1 MEPSPQLHG
10 ALQTVVLALQH
21 SSFWTDV
28 RDLLIVRS
36 INAGRLVGGGRLPSG
51 LRLLLVLLV
60 LLVVLVVLVVEGRGR
75 ETGYVSGQVLIG
87 SNLQKKGLMGSNV
100 AHKSAPT
107 ARDEKKKSSPG
118 LILGETL

>member
-1 MEPSPQLHG
+1 MMEPSPQLHG

-60 LLVVLVVLVVEGRGR
+60 LLVVLVVEGRGR

>member
-1 MEPSPQLHG
+1 MMEPSPQLHG

-60 LLVVLVVLVVEGRGR
+60 LLVVLVGGGGRGR

>member
-60 LLVVLVVLVVEGRGR
+60 VLVVLVVEGRGR
-75 ETGYVSGQVLIG
+75 ETGYVSVQVLIG

-107 ARDEKKKSSPG
+107 ARDGKKKKFPWADFG
-118 LILGETL
+118 

>member
-60 LLVVLVVLVVEGRGR
+60 VLVVLVGGGRQR
-75 ETGYVSGQVLIG
+75 ERDGLCFRAG
-87 SNLQKKGLMGSNV
+87 SDWVKPPEKRPDGFKCGS
-100 AHKSAPT
+100 
-107 ARDEKKKSSPG
+107 
-118 LILGETL
+118 

>member
-1 MEPSPQLHG
+1 MMQIKKVRYTKEVLLTSPQLHG

-51 LRLLLVLLV
+51 LRLV
-60 LLVVLVVLVVEGRGR
+60 LVVLVVLIEGGA
-75 ETGYVSGQVLIG
+75 E
-87 SNLQKKGLMGSNV
+87 
-100 AHKSAPT
+100 
-107 ARDEKKKSSPG
+107 
-118 LILGETL
+118 GERRVMFQDRF

>member
-1 MEPSPQLHG
+1 MMEPSPQLHG

-60 LLVVLVVLVVEGRGR
+60 VLVVLVVEGRGR

-87 SNLQKKGLMGSNV
+87 SNLQKKRLMGSNV